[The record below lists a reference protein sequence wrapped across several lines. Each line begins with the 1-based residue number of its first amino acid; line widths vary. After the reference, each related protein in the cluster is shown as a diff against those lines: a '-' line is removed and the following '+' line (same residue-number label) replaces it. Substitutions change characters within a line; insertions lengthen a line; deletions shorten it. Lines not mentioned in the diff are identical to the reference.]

1 MNPYEILDDMKL
13 GGLKNMLGDRIRF
26 LKGLNRLE

>member
-1 MNPYEILDDMKL
+1 MKFLDDMKL